1 MATNDFLPF
10 AVGGSAN
17 VLSQAAYAALAA
29 LANGYQSGVANSA
42 QINKTFRQ
50 SSIMSAVLAQFI
62 ADTTGANSVDDG
74 TTATLLSNLKLAVR
88 AFKTVKR
95 TIFTASGTYTPSAGL
110 LFAEVEVI
118 GGGGGGATG
127 SSSNAAGGGA
137 AGAYCKAIL
146 SAATIGA
153 SQTVTVGAGGAA
165 GVSAGNGGSGGSPSS
180 FGSIIVCGGG
190 GGGSLTASTLTIGQ
204 PSGGGSVTTSP
215 AGAIAVGGAFGRYGF
230 GSSSVAVGGD
240 GASTIYSSGAN
251 GAGTGAGSTGS
262 GFGGGGGGSHTNTG
276 GVGRPGVVIVTEYLS
291 Q

>member
-17 VLSQAAYAALAA
+17 VLSQSAYAALAA
-29 LANGYQSGVANSA
+29 LTNGYQSGVANSA

-50 SSIMSAVLAQFI
+50 SSIMAAVLAQFI
-62 ADTTGANSVDDG
+62 SDQTGANSVDDG
-74 TTATLLSNLKLAVR
+74 TTATLLANLKLAVR

-95 TIFTASGTYTPSAGL
+95 TLFTASGTYTPSAGL
-110 LFAEVEVI
+110 LYAEVEVL

-137 AGAYCKAIL
+137 AGGYCKAIF
-146 SAATIGA
+146 SASALGA

-165 GVSAGNGGSGGSPSS
+165 GSAPGNGGSGGGQSS
-180 FGSIIVCGGG
+180 FGTLIVCAGGA
-190 GGGSLTASTLTIGQ
+190 GGSLTASTTTIGQ
-204 PSGGGSVTTSP
+204 PSGGGSVTTAP
-215 AGAIAVGGAFGRYGF
+215 AGSIWSNGAFGRYGF
-230 GSSSVAVGGD
+230 GSASVQVGGD
-240 GASTIYSSGAN
+240 GAASIYGSGAN

-262 GFGGGGGGSHTNTG
+262 GYGGGGGGSHASTG
-276 GVGRPGVVIVTEYLS
+276 GVGRPGLVVVTEYCS